1 MDNLEKDNYLNIEET
16 EQLCRLYMECRL
28 TLLEE
33 AELQYVLGLLPYS
46 SPIIEEVRTLMN
58 ISLSCELECKE
69 SQLKIPGKKK
79 NFIRKALIVAA
90 SVVVLLSV
98 GIPIYMHF
106 KQESEL
112 YCQVFSNGQEVSR
125 DKALAIAEGELERI
139 DKFFED
145 MKSVESEQQK
155 KIESVQ

>member
-1 MDNLEKDNYLNIEET
+1 MDNLEKDKYLSIEET

-46 SPIIEEVRTLMN
+46 TPIIEEVRTLMN

-98 GIPIYMHF
+98 GIPIYLHF

>member
-1 MDNLEKDNYLNIEET
+1 MDNLEKDKYISIEET

-46 SPIIEEVRTLMN
+46 TPIIEEVRTLMN

-98 GIPIYMHF
+98 GIPIYLHF

-112 YCQVFSNGQEVSR
+112 YCQVFSNGQEVSK

>member
-1 MDNLEKDNYLNIEET
+1 MDNLEKDKYISIEET

-33 AELQYVLGLLPYS
+33 AELQYVLGLFPYS

-98 GIPIYMHF
+98 GIPIYLHF

-112 YCQVFSNGQEVSR
+112 YCQVFSNGQEVSK

>member
-1 MDNLEKDNYLNIEET
+1 MDNLEKDKYLSIEET

-58 ISLSCELECKE
+58 ISLSCELECKK
-69 SQLKIPGKKK
+69 SQLRIPGKKK

-98 GIPIYMHF
+98 GIPIYLHF